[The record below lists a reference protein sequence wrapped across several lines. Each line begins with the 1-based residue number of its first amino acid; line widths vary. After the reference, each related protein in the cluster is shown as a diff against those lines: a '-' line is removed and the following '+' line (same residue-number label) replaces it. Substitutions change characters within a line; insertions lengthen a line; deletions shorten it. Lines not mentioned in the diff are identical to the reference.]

1 MKRFMLLIC
10 LLSLFLSCKYDE
22 YNIENNNLKV
32 VDRLYAKPKGKNE
45 IYFMGES
52 PILLTGA
59 DLKTFKAYKKLQK
72 KDEIKYDAKDK
83 NYYYLSGRIA
93 WNKEI
98 ENL

>member
-1 MKRFMLLIC
+1 
-10 LLSLFLSCKYDE
+10 
-22 YNIENNNLKV
+22 
-32 VDRLYAKPKGKNE
+32 
-45 IYFMGES
+45 MGES